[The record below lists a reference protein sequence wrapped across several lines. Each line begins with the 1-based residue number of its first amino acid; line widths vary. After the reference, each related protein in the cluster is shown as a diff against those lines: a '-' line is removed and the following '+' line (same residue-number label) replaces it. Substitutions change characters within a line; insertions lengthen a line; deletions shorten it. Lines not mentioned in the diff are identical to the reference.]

1 MKKKLSLIMVLALS
15 LFAFSGCGDKADNA
29 AGSAGADG
37 KDLTKLKVGA
47 TANPHA
53 DVLNSLKDALA
64 KEGVDLQVEEYTDY
78 IIPNTAVESGE
89 LDANFF
95 QHITYMNDFN
105 EKNSTHLVSVADV
118 HYEPMGIYAGKS
130 SDLKNVA
137 EGAVFAV
144 PSDPTN
150 EARALAL
157 LEEQGLIKMKEGV
170 SLEATTNDIAENTK
184 KIEFLELEA
193 AAVARSMKDV
203 DFAVINGNYALEA
216 GLTEKDGLAFE
227 ASDSDSAQAYKNV
240 LVVKEGNENNEAI
253 QKLVKALTSEDCRKF
268 LEENYKGMVKPV
280 F

>member
-1 MKKKLSLIMVLALS
+1 MKKKLSLILVLALS
-15 LFAFSGCGDKADNA
+15 IFAFAGCGDKADNA
-29 AGSAGADG
+29 AGSAGADNG
-37 KDLTKLKVGA
+37 ELTKLKVGA

-53 DVLNSLKDALA
+53 DVLNSLKDTLA

-105 EKNSTHLVSVADV
+105 EKNGTHLVAVADV

-130 SDLKNVA
+130 SDLNNVA

-170 SLEATTNDIAENTK
+170 ALEATINDIAENTN

-240 LVVKEGNENNEAI
+240 LVVKEGNENNEAV

>member
-1 MKKKLSLIMVLALS
+1 MKKKLSLILVLALS
-15 LFAFSGCGDKADNA
+15 IFAFAGCGDKNDS
-29 AGSAGADG
+29 AGDSAGADSG
-37 KDLTKLKVGA
+37 ELTKLKVGA

-64 KEGVDLQVEEYTDY
+64 EEGVDLQVEEYTDY

-105 EKNSTHLVSVADV
+105 EKNGTHLVSVADV

-130 SDLKNVA
+130 SDLNNVA

-170 SLEATTNDIAENTK
+170 ALEATTNDIAENPK

-193 AAVARSMKDV
+193 AAVARSMQDV

-216 GLTEKDGLAFE
+216 GLTEEDGLAFE

-240 LVVKEGNENNEAI
+240 LVVKEGNENNEAV
-253 QKLVKALTSEDCRKF
+253 QKLVKALTSEDCKKF